1 MPGPALL
8 ATAGWIL
15 CGIAFWMLLADSLG
29 HRGPSSTSTWGYILG
44 AVGLACHVAAIVQ
57 SLLSWRHGGG
67 VPGVA
72 LSYLAL
78 PVLWAAWSAY
88 NRCAEARL
96 FRDNPGLIWSDPSP
110 DGLGL
115 DVRDASGVWHVL
127 LDACP
132 NALNSRD
139 GLGTSGQEG
148 VVEVLNPDGTPYM
161 RLHVAE
167 RRVECLP
174 GRPRLEAPR

>member
-1 MPGPALL
+1 MPNPLLL

-15 CGIAFWMLLADSLG
+15 CVVAFLMLLSHSLAHG
-29 HRGPSSTSTWGYILG
+29 RGSAVQEVVGYTLG
-44 AVGLACHVAAIVQ
+44 AVGLACHVVAIVQ
-57 SLLSWRHGGG
+57 SVLSWRHGGG

-78 PVLWAAWSAY
+78 PILWAAWVAY
-88 NRCAEARL
+88 GRYAEARL
-96 FRDNPGLIWSDPSP
+96 FRDNPGLLSAEPSR

-115 DVRDASGVWHVL
+115 DVRDARGVWHVR

-132 NALNSRD
+132 NALGPFD
-139 GLGTSGQEG
+139 GLGTSSRGD

-161 RLHVAE
+161 RLHVTE
-167 RRVECLP
+167 RRIECVPPGVEA
-174 GRPRLEAPR
+174 GQ